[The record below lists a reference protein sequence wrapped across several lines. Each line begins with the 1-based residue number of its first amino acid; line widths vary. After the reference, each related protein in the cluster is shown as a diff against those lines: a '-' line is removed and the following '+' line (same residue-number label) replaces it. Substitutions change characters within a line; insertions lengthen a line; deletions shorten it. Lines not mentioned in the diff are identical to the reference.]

1 MWRNASGDLKNVIID
16 ALLKSPLLQASL
28 SLQFTLLTLY
38 HLRQKPID
46 LSHVIIVN
54 FKTLTCF
61 CNIYEG

>member
-1 MWRNASGDLKNVIID
+1 MWRNASGDLKNVIMD

-46 LSHVIIVN
+46 LSHVI
-54 FKTLTCF
+54 
-61 CNIYEG
+61 